1 MSLVQLP
8 TIDRHLAWAT
18 NLDISPKAGVD
29 VIWPTFLQGEIGNE
43 ARCYP
48 LTHCTQSSWNPDN
61 WKRSYILNGG
71 QDWSQ
76 FWTVKTDS
84 GVCASKRGWSISLFT
99 LRSQI
104 FCLKP
109 CLLCI
114 PVSPCPPSFLLPQT
128 ADTHTI
134 YQHWYFPVMQIWN
147 TVFIVTNH
155 WCQ

>member
-1 MSLVQLP
+1 MCKCMRCMHLLPPPLQLV
-8 TIDRHLAWAT
+8 
-18 NLDISPKAGVD
+18 
-29 VIWPTFLQGEIGNE
+29 
-43 ARCYP
+43 
-48 LTHCTQSSWNPDN
+48 WNPDN
-61 WKRSYILNGG
+61 WKRSYILNGS

-76 FWTVKTDS
+76 SWTVKTDS
-84 GVCASKRGWSISLFT
+84 GVCASKRGRSISLFT

-134 YQHWYFPVMQIWN
+134 NIFLSCKFETQCLLSPTTGVNSCHTTVCWHQIQSVYQHQHIKYW
-147 TVFIVTNH
+147 TEVFEYRRSRNFH
-155 WCQ
+155 R